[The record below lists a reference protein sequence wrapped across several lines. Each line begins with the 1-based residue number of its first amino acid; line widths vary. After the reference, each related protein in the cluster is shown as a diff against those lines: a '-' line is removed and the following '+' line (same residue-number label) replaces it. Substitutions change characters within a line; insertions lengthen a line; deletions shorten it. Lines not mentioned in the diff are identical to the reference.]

1 MEQSVWTV
9 HSHPKLRDEM
19 AAYERLKELV
29 KPGARGLDAGCGA
42 GARDVHLLGL
52 AGFDMM
58 GVDVVPENIE
68 VSKSLHPELADRV
81 SQGRCLNT
89 SAPRCESVG
98 APRPFR
104 PSPRPPSWPGRG

>member
-9 HSHPKLRDEM
+9 HSHPKLTDEM

-29 KPGARGLDAGCGA
+29 EPGARGLDARRGA

-68 VSKSLHPELADRV
+68 DSKSLHPELADRV